1 MEVKGS
7 LLYSQTSAADPF
19 PDPGESSLYPQTL
32 FLYFIVIHSHIPKS
46 SNKVFSFSFP
56 TNIW

>member
-32 FLYFIVIHSHIPKS
+32 FL
-46 SNKVFSFSFP
+46 
-56 TNIW
+56 